1 MKKTKL
7 FKLSIPAPCHE
18 NWENMTP
25 NEHGRHCTNCN
36 KTVIDFSLYTDK
48 QLVEFFEKI
57 KDNVCGRLNR
67 FQLDRELVYIEP
79 KNHFLYKLL
88 FGVTFTAGLA
98 GSANGNNNYPDRHL
112 TGQSRSVV
120 HNELYDKESDNITGG
135 DTTHYIKGRLLN
147 TANGHMLPNATVF
160 IKGSSESTQ
169 SDSLGYFKLPI
180 PASYDFPE
188 ITLIVDAFNS
198 PAAVTTIK
206 ILGEKFPIIKN
217 VWVHCEEN
225 MSVTNIVA
233 GNIIPNPL
241 PTTHDTAKRK

>member
-1 MKKTKL
+1 MSRKHNL
-7 FKLSIPAPCHE
+7 KLSIPTPCNE
-18 NWENMTP
+18 NWDNMTP
-25 NEHGRHCTNCN
+25 NERGRHCASCD
-36 KTVIDFSLYTDK
+36 KIVIDFSLYTDK

-79 KNHFLYKLL
+79 KNRFLYKLL

-98 GSANGNNNYPDRHL
+98 GSANGNYNYPDRHL

-120 HNELYDKESDNITGG
+120 HYELYDKESDNITGG

-160 IKGSSESTQ
+160 INGSSESTQ

-180 PASYDFPE
+180 PPEYVIPE
-188 ITLIVDAFNS
+188 ITLVVDAYNS
-198 PAAVTTIK
+198 PAA
-206 ILGEKFPIIKN
+206 
-217 VWVHCEEN
+217 
-225 MSVTNIVA
+225 
-233 GNIIPNPL
+233 
-241 PTTHDTAKRK
+241 